1 MNAVFSN
8 TPVWVWPL
16 LVGLLTVS
24 LLATRDRRT
33 PLVMVYSLPLLG
45 FLSLRTVAGF
55 EVGPLVWLAFAFGYG
70 LGAWLGW
77 SRQGRR
83 TVLKTARFIEQQGEY
98 LTGITVMT
106 IFLMNF
112 VIGTVS
118 GVAPDLLAALA
129 LPAALSMILGAA
141 SGTFGG
147 RAFYVAARPVDED
160 RLACGAG
167 I

>member
-1 MNAVFSN
+1 MNGIISH

-16 LVGLLTVS
+16 LVGLLVVS
-24 LLATRDRRT
+24 VLATRDRRT
-33 PLVMVYSLPLLG
+33 PLLMVYTLPLLG
-45 FLSLRTVAGF
+45 VLSLRTVAGF
-55 EVGPLVWLAFAFGYG
+55 EALPLVWPAFALGYG

-77 SRQGRR
+77 SRQARR
-83 TVLKTARFIEQQGEY
+83 TLQKTARFIEQQGEY
-98 LTGITVMT
+98 LTCLTVMT

-112 VIGTVS
+112 VIGMVG
-118 GVAPDLLAALA
+118 GVAPELLQSLA

-147 RAFYVAARPVDED
+147 RALYVAARPVDEV
-160 RLACGAG
+160 LPACGAG